1 MKKRSD
7 DSLFSRYFSIS
18 FLTVFVSCIILIVL
32 FVSFFVNYWANQTI
46 MILERNVETLSKKSE
61 QMDLR
66 SDYSIEDSHKKQEFK
81 EYLNLLNGATSAHFF
96 LCDKNGKPIVKDVT
110 NENFENYI
118 SLDKNKYQKI
128 NEDTYY
134 SVSMF
139 NLNDKNNLNG
149 YIIVIKTLPND
160 DGYIVGLRSVYK
172 GLSETVVAF
181 LKILLLAEI
190 ITFLLSI
197 IIVYAMTYN
206 LTMPIVKMTE
216 LTQQYAKGD
225 FSQRIKVRGNDEI
238 ATLAQNFNEM
248 ASSLENSESSMSS
261 FVANISHELKTPMT
275 SIAGYI
281 DGILDGTIP
290 EQDRTKY
297 LQQVSREVKRLAK
310 LSVAM
315 LQLSKIQSGS
325 GKPIF
330 AKTDITKITM
340 QILFSFEE
348 LINSKKIDV
357 IGLDKLKSEYA
368 CVDER
373 FIYQAIYNLVDNA
386 VKFTNEGGYIATS
399 VYTEGENVYFII
411 KNSGDGVN
419 GEELT
424 RIFERFYKVD
434 KSRSQDTKSSGLGLN
449 LVKTIIEMHG
459 GKIHATS
466 KLGEYTQFKFYIPKK
481 QK

>member
-1 MKKRSD
+1 MS
-7 DSLFSRYFSIS
+7 
-18 FLTVFVSCIILIVL
+18 
-32 FVSFFVNYWANQTI
+32 
-46 MILERNVETLSKKSE
+46 
-61 QMDLR
+61 
-66 SDYSIEDSHKKQEFK
+66 
-81 EYLNLLNGATSAHFF
+81 
-96 LCDKNGKPIVKDVT
+96 
-110 NENFENYI
+110 
-118 SLDKNKYQKI
+118 
-128 NEDTYY
+128 
-134 SVSMF
+134 

-160 DGYIVGLRSVYK
+160 DGYIVGLKSVYK

>member
-1 MKKRSD
+1 
-7 DSLFSRYFSIS
+7 
-18 FLTVFVSCIILIVL
+18 
-32 FVSFFVNYWANQTI
+32 
-46 MILERNVETLSKKSE
+46 
-61 QMDLR
+61 
-66 SDYSIEDSHKKQEFK
+66 
-81 EYLNLLNGATSAHFF
+81 
-96 LCDKNGKPIVKDVT
+96 
-110 NENFENYI
+110 
-118 SLDKNKYQKI
+118 
-128 NEDTYY
+128 
-134 SVSMF
+134 
-139 NLNDKNNLNG
+139 
-149 YIIVIKTLPND
+149 
-160 DGYIVGLRSVYK
+160 
-172 GLSETVVAF
+172 
-181 LKILLLAEI
+181 
-190 ITFLLSI
+190 
-197 IIVYAMTYN
+197 
-206 LTMPIVKMTE
+206 MPIVKMTE

-368 CVDER
+368 FVDER

-386 VKFTNEGGYIATS
+386 VKFTNEGGYIETS